1 LQCAKQPPGTVLC
14 GYYVCEYLRA
24 CNKHNQSWRQLKK
37 GIDWWQK
44 EQNTNHHNFDQ
55 TVADLCKF
63 VTDQVAH
70 EGKPFFNELSPLGQ
84 LPEYEKL
91 RKWSTMLRDELRDYT
106 FNMDF
111 VQN

>member
-1 LQCAKQPPGTVLC
+1 
-14 GYYVCEYLRA
+14 
-24 CNKHNQSWRQLKK
+24 
-37 GIDWWQK
+37 
-44 EQNTNHHNFDQ
+44 
-55 TVADLCKF
+55 VADLCKF

-91 RKWSTMLRDELRDYT
+91 RKWSTMLCDELRDYT